1 MGVVCEVES
10 GYLNNGVSEIMHRQI
25 DSISRRISGPLTLT
39 HSTIYG
45 SFKDKIMIIQQY
57 TVLLAQGPGKCGF
70 NVLFYAVV
78 VGIPILRVHP

>member
-1 MGVVCEVES
+1 MRAEP
-10 GYLNNGVSEIMHRQI
+10 RQI
-25 DSISRRISGPLTLT
+25 NPISRRISGPFTLT

-45 SFKDKIMIIQQY
+45 SFKDKIMIIRQY

-70 NVLFYAVV
+70 NVLVYVVV